1 MDFAL
6 APFAHALS
14 RRIGAALLAA
24 ALGMI
29 AGVAAAAVPVPPLTS
44 PVIDTTGTLAP
55 DEIVRLEA
63 QALALQR
70 RNGAQLQVL
79 ILPGTAPEPIDD
91 YAQRVFDTWK
101 LGRQD
106 LDNGVLIVVARD
118 DRGVRIH
125 TGSGLES
132 VVDDATAARLIRE
145 YMVPKFRRG
154 DYAGGLDD
162 ATLVLSSLLNGG
174 ALPPPVQTSN
184 RNHDP
189 LNRAIAGLVLG
200 LLVAVFAR
208 VVAGYFAFP
217 RIVRV
222 PLVVALAIVPTL
234 VLGGGAWFALA
245 AGVIG
250 LLLGLIEPPDPVLAA
265 GRRGRAR
272 WDPEALARDP
282 NSPEAVVFRRRSR
295 RRDGLLDDATPIFRD
310 HDDHDDG
317 SFWGAFRGSSGRGW
331 SSGGSAGGGWS
342 SGGSSGGGWS
352 GGGGGSR
359 GGGASG
365 SW

>member
-6 APFAHALS
+6 ATFAHALF
-14 RRIGAALLAA
+14 RRIGAAVLVVALAA
-24 ALGMI
+24 IPGL
-29 AGVAAAAVPVPPLTS
+29 AAAAVPVPPLTS

-55 DEIVRLEA
+55 DEIARLEA

-174 ALPPPVQTSN
+174 ALPPPVQASN
-184 RNHDP
+184 RNYDP
-189 LNRAIAGLVLG
+189 LTRAIAGLLLG

-222 PLVVALAIVPTL
+222 PLVLAFAVVPTL
-234 VLGGGAWFALA
+234 VLGGGVWFIVA
-245 AGVIG
+245 AAVVA
-250 LLLGLIEPPDPVLAA
+250 LLLALIEPPDPVLAA

-282 NSPEAVVFRRRSR
+282 NSPEAVVFRRRSH
-295 RRDGLLDDATPIFRD
+295 RRDGLLDDATPILRD
-310 HDDHDDG
+310 HDDHDEG

-342 SGGSSGGGWS
+342 

>member
-6 APFAHALS
+6 VTLAHVLS
-14 RRIGAALLAA
+14 RRIGAVLLAA
-24 ALGMI
+24 ALAAIPGL
-29 AGVAAAAVPVPPLTS
+29 AAAAMPVPPLTS

-55 DEIVRLEA
+55 ADIARLEA
-63 QALALQR
+63 QAQALQQ

-79 ILPGTAPEPIDD
+79 MLPGTAPEPIDD

-101 LGRQD
+101 LGRRD
-106 LDNGVLIVVARD
+106 LDNGLLIVVARD
-118 DRGVRIH
+118 DRRVRIH

-132 VVDDATAARLIRE
+132 VVDDATATRLIQE

-189 LNRAIAGLVLG
+189 LIRAIAGLVLG

-208 VVAGYFAFP
+208 VVAGYFEFP

-222 PLVVALAIVPTL
+222 PLVMALAVVPTL
-234 VLGGGAWFALA
+234 VLGGGVWFTVA
-245 AGVIG
+245 AAVVA
-250 LLLGLIEPPDPVLAA
+250 LLLAVIELPDPVLAA
-265 GRRGRAR
+265 GSRGRPV
-272 WDPEALARDP
+272 WDQEALARDP
-282 NSPEAVVFRRRSR
+282 NSPEAVVFRRRT
-295 RRDGLLDDATPIFRD
+295 RRDGGFLDDVAPIFGN
-310 HDDHDDG
+310 HDDDG
-317 SFWGAFRGSSGRGW
+317 SSRPASGSGW
-331 SSGGSAGGGWS
+331 SGGGSAGGGWS
-342 SGGSSGGGWS
+342 
-352 GGGGGSR
+352 GGGGSSN

>member
-1 MDFAL
+1 MDFAF
-6 APFAHALS
+6 ATFAHVLS
-14 RRIGAALLAA
+14 RRIGTALLAA
-24 ALGMI
+24 ALAAIPGL
-29 AGVAAAAVPVPPLTS
+29 AAAVMPVPPLTS

-55 DEIVRLEA
+55 ADIARLEA

-79 ILPGTAPEPIDD
+79 MLPGTALEPIDD

-162 ATLVLSSLLNGG
+162 ATLVLSSLLSGG
-174 ALPPPVQTSN
+174 ALPPAQASN
-184 RNHDP
+184 TNHDP
-189 LNRAIAGLVLG
+189 LTRAIAGLVLG

-208 VVAGYFAFP
+208 VVAGYFEFP

-222 PLVVALAIVPTL
+222 PLVMALAVVPTL
-234 VLGGGAWFALA
+234 VLAGGVWFTVAAALVA
-245 AGVIG
+245 
-250 LLLGLIEPPDPVLAA
+250 LLLALIELPDPVLAA
-265 GRRGRAR
+265 GRRGRPM
-272 WDPEALARDP
+272 WDPEALTRDP
-282 NSPEAVVFRRRSR
+282 NSPEAVVFRPRSR
-295 RRDGLLDDATPIFRD
+295 RRGGWLDDATSVFGD

-317 SFWGAFRGSSGRGW
+317 SFWDAFRGSSDRGRSSGGS
-331 SSGGSAGGGWS
+331 SSGGSA
-342 SGGSSGGGWS
+342 GGGWS

-365 SW
+365 RW

>member
-6 APFAHALS
+6 APFAHVLS
-14 RRIGAALLAA
+14 RRIGAALLAVALA
-24 ALGMI
+24 AIPGL
-29 AGVAAAAVPVPPLTS
+29 AAAATPVPPLTS

-55 DEIVRLEA
+55 AEIARLEA
-63 QALALQR
+63 QALTLQR

-79 ILPGTAPEPIDD
+79 ILPGTAPEPIED
-91 YAQRVFDTWK
+91 YAQRVFDTWT
-101 LGRQD
+101 LGRKD

-145 YMVPKFRRG
+145 YMAPKFRRG

-174 ALPPPVQTSN
+174 ALPPPVQAPN
-184 RNHDP
+184 RNYDP
-189 LNRAIAGLVLG
+189 LTRAIAGLVLG

-208 VVAGYFAFP
+208 IAAGYFAFP

-222 PLVVALAIVPTL
+222 PLVLALAVVPTL
-234 VLGGGAWFALA
+234 VLGGGAWFTLA
-245 AGVIG
+245 AGVLG
-250 LLLGLIEPPDPVLAA
+250 LLLGLIELPDPVLAA
-265 GRRGRAR
+265 GRRSLAR
-272 WDPEALARDP
+272 WDPEALTRDP

-295 RRDGLLDDATPIFRD
+295 RQPGILDDLWLIFDNRD
-310 HDDHDDG
+310 DDG
-317 SFWGAFRGSSGRGW
+317 SSWGSSG
-331 SSGGSAGGGWS
+331 GGSSGGGWS
-342 SGGSSGGGWS
+342 SGGWSSGGSDGGGWS